1 MKKVLVLSLMLG
13 TLAFVV
19 PNAEASTTASSAA
32 QYREQDRHWRSTSRS
47 WNRNRRT
54 RVVTRTRT
62 VRIRN
67 RWYRERIRITYFA
80 NGRQRIQVLSRTRIR

>member
-1 MKKVLVLSLMLG
+1 MKKLLVLSLMLG
-13 TLAFVV
+13 TLVFVV
-19 PNAEASTTASSAA
+19 PSAEAAPTASAV
-32 QYREQDRHWRSTSRS
+32 QYREQDRRWNRS

-80 NGRQRIQVLSRTRIR
+80 NGRQRVQVLSRVRIR

>member
-1 MKKVLVLSLMLG
+1 MKKILVLSLMLG

-19 PNAEASTTASSAA
+19 PSTEAAPTAAA
-32 QYREQDRHWRSTSRS
+32 VQYREQDRRWNRDINRS

-62 VRIRN
+62 VRIGN